1 MPQPKAKG
9 DLLSGT
15 RPPFDLEEAALSI
28 DHRLTGSTLEMFAP
42 IKTGFDDLDIQLG
55 GGLHG
60 GDLILLGGVQNIGKT
75 AVALQFAGNIA
86 EDPSTLCIFVCYEH
100 SVQAMLERLV
110 IQHSFERSDLPFT
123 KAIDLNAA
131 YLAVIEE
138 RDRIAPQLR
147 GMEAEKYTFWN
158 RVIGRIPNGTKAW
171 AKLSGKISRIWL
183 NTGHSLFST
192 PDALEAYVRMAV
204 DQYKYKRVVL
214 FVDYVQRVPFIVPGA
229 RGQLT
234 ADERIDSVLRYLKSM
249 ALNFN
254 NDGIVLAVVGVAA
267 ADKEGLRQGRVH
279 VENLFG
285 PETAQYEPDIAL
297 IMNKDLTKIDGSPVI
312 RMCVEKNRHG
322 PSDVEWRHKHYGAA
336 FLFDRHGDVVPE
348 EESWQAERRM
358 LRNEQEERFKMKL
371 LMDAMQRGDLA
382 QNAFGANPGDVLLA
396 EGRQG

>member
-1 MPQPKAKG
+1 
-9 DLLSGT
+9 
-15 RPPFDLEEAALSI
+15 
-28 DHRLTGSTLEMFAP
+28 
-42 IKTGFDDLDIQLG
+42 
-55 GGLHG
+55 
-60 GDLILLGGVQNIGKT
+60 
-75 AVALQFAGNIA
+75 
-86 EDPSTLCIFVCYEH
+86 
-100 SVQAMLERLV
+100 
-110 IQHSFERSDLPFT
+110 
-123 KAIDLNAA
+123 
-131 YLAVIEE
+131 
-138 RDRIAPQLR
+138 
-147 GMEAEKYTFWN
+147 
-158 RVIGRIPNGTKAW
+158 
-171 AKLSGKISRIWL
+171 
-183 NTGHSLFST
+183 
-192 PDALEAYVRMAV
+192 
-204 DQYKYKRVVL
+204 
-214 FVDYVQRVPFIVPGA
+214 
-229 RGQLT
+229 
-234 ADERIDSVLRYLKSM
+234 M

-396 EGRQG
+396 EGKQG